1 MGDKGKKD
9 KLKHEKQHLLA
20 KEKNKKKKSLILES
34 NDLKQVHGGQN
45 QNTTDVDGLGWKFK
59 IK

>member
-45 QNTTDVDGLGWKFK
+45 QNTTDVDGLG
-59 IK
+59 

>member
-20 KEKNKKKKSLILES
+20 KEKNKKKQTLILES
-34 NDLKQVHGGQN
+34 NDLKQVHGGSSVQ
-45 QNTTDVDGLGWKFK
+45 TT
-59 IK
+59 